1 MIKNL
6 LEAGAKIGRKVPASF
21 VLNDMARAKLSSL
34 RERGF
39 VMFDHLVDSPEFT
52 SVQADLQK
60 RIEQDM
66 NFEFP
71 CLAQSLIDET
81 KHSDLITKSFR
92 VPLGELERRRLT
104 FDRRDIKDYRDLI
117 SRYRPSTLKLLMPN
131 NFDYFSLWLDPIV
144 TAVIEG
150 YMGFK
155 PMLREAYIRRNFPCS
170 YRVMNHNWHRDTNHK
185 HHLLKAFIFF
195 NDCKID
201 TGAHRY
207 IAGTTETSEFQ
218 DKIYYTD
225 DEVEACYPVVS
236 RDHIVS
242 EGPAGTIILEDTR
255 GLHKAGIP
263 QRHYRDLGFAVF
275 LPKIL
280 FANNSGDF
288 AIGRDIYAQLSDSQK
303 GYISQSNI
311 IE

>member
-6 LEAGAKIGRKVPASF
+6 LEAGAKIGRKAPASF
-21 VLNDMARAKLSSL
+21 VLNDMAQAKLLSL
-34 RERGF
+34 RDRGF
-39 VMFDHLVDSPEFT
+39 VMFDHLVDSPVFT
-52 SVQADLQK
+52 SIQADLKK

-71 CLAQSLIDET
+71 CLAQSLIDEA
-81 KHSDLITKSFR
+81 KHADLVAKSFR
-92 VPLGELERRRLT
+92 VPLTELEQRGLSFGRV
-104 FDRRDIKDYRDLI
+104 DIKDYRDI
-117 SRYRPSTLKLLMPN
+117 VSRFRPSTLKLLMPN
-131 NFDYFSLWLDPIV
+131 SVDYFSLWLDPIV
-144 TAVIEG
+144 TSVIEG
-150 YMGFK
+150 YMGFR

-207 IAGTTETSEFQ
+207 IAGTAEISEFR

-225 DEVEACYPVVS
+225 DEVEACYPVAS
-236 RDHIVS
+236 KDHIIS
-242 EGPAGTIILEDTR
+242 EVPAGTIILEDTR

-275 LPKIL
+275 LPKVL
-280 FANNSGDF
+280 FTENGGDF
-288 AIGRDIYAQLSDSQK
+288 SISRDIYDQLSHSQK
-303 GYISQSNI
+303 AYISHSNI
-311 IE
+311 TE

>member
-6 LEAGAKIGRKVPASF
+6 LEVGAKIGRKVPATH
-21 VLNDMARAKLSSL
+21 VLNDITEAKLSLL

-39 VMFDHLVDSPEFT
+39 VMFDHLVGSTEF
-52 SVQADLQK
+52 SSFQADLQK

-66 NFEFP
+66 DFEFP
-71 CLAQSLIDET
+71 CLAQSLIDEAE
-81 KHSDLITKSFR
+81 HADLVAKSFR
-92 VPLGELERRRLT
+92 VPLDELERRGLT
-104 FDRRDIKDYRDLI
+104 FDREDIKDYQDVI
-117 SRYRPSTLKLLMPN
+117 SRFRPSTLKLLMPN

-144 TAVIEG
+144 IAVIEE

-155 PMLREAYIRRNFPCS
+155 PLLREAYIRRNFPCS

-195 NDCKID
+195 NDCKIE

-207 IAGTTETSEFQ
+207 IAGTAETSEFR

-225 DEVEACYPVVS
+225 DEVEAFYPLAS
-236 RDHIVS
+236 EDHIVS
-242 EGPAGTIILEDTR
+242 EVPAGTIILEDTR

-275 LPKIL
+275 LPKVL
-280 FANNSGDF
+280 FTNNTGDF
-288 AIGRDIYAQLSDSQK
+288 KISRDIYGQLSKSQK
-303 GYISQSNI
+303 AYVSHPNI

>member
-6 LEAGAKIGRKVPASF
+6 LEAGAKIGRKVPTSH
-21 VLNDMARAKLSSL
+21 VLNDITQDKLSTL

-39 VMFDHLVDSPEFT
+39 VIFDHLVGSPEF
-52 SVQADLQK
+52 SSIQADLLR

-71 CLAQSLIDET
+71 CLAQSHIDQAE
-81 KHSDLITKSFR
+81 HADLVEKSFR
-92 VPLGELERRRLT
+92 VPLKELEQRGLT
-104 FDRRDIKDYRDLI
+104 FGSTDIKNYQDI
-117 SRYRPSTLKLLMPN
+117 VSRFRPSTLKLLMPN
-131 NFDYFSLWLDPIV
+131 SIDYFSLWLDPIV
-144 TAVIEG
+144 TSVIEA

-185 HHLLKAFIFF
+185 RHLLKAFIFF

-207 IAGTTETSEFQ
+207 IAGTTQTSEFR

-225 DEVEACYPVVS
+225 DEVEAVYPLAS

-242 EGPAGTIILEDTR
+242 GASGHYHLKPR

-275 LPKIL
+275 LPKVL
-280 FANNSGDF
+280 FTDNTGDYS
-288 AIGRDIYAQLSDSQK
+288 ISREIYDQLSQSQK
-303 GYISQSNI
+303 AYISNSNI